1 MLDICIRS
9 ITAYICGVPRG
20 SKAPI
25 RVDPYFKN
33 TGRPV
38 NIRVDSYF
46 TSLLAFTGRTVK
58 YESTYNLRGRPLL
71 YMGRPVFS
79 LKETDRSEDGF
90 IGFSAPL
97 KYAVKSHNC
106 NLFGSFDMANVL
118 FVLLETC
125 TVNTGLQQ
133 YNFIFS

>member
-1 MLDICIRS
+1 MAKLLLQKQSHLSYGMNFFFLFSYILRTARGFEKKKLKCGVRLDICIRS

-38 NIRVDSYF
+38 NIRVDPYF

-58 YESTYNLRGRPLL
+58 YESTYNLRVDPCYIWVDL
-71 YMGRPVFS
+71 YFP
-79 LKETDRSEDGF
+79 
-90 IGFSAPL
+90 
-97 KYAVKSHNC
+97 
-106 NLFGSFDMANVL
+106 
-118 FVLLETC
+118 
-125 TVNTGLQQ
+125 
-133 YNFIFS
+133 